1 MQTSVFQSDE
11 QRAMKIQFQK
21 MHGTLND
28 FVVFADM
35 DNSVALSEST
45 VARLCDRRAGIGADG
60 LIVVRPSAVAHFFM
74 DYYNSDGSIAEMC
87 GNGIRC
93 LAKYVFD
100 NDLLR
105 EREQH
110 IETRAGIK
118 TVSLE
123 VGDDGR
129 VQCVQVD
136 MGVPIFATPKI
147 PVLVSPEQEPVLN
160 YPLEVQGRIFRS
172 SFVSMGNPHCV
183 IFVDEQIESL
193 PTVYGPAIERHPLF
207 PQKTNVEFVRI
218 VSTGRLTMRVWERGS
233 GETLS
238 CGTGACAAAVIG
250 ILQHVVQTP
259 VAVDL
264 LGGTLE
270 IQWNGPGSSVLMSGP
285 ATRVYEGSIT
295 L

>member
-1 MQTSVFQSDE
+1 
-11 QRAMKIQFQK
+11 MKIQFQK

-35 DNSVALSEST
+35 DNSVVLSETS

-74 DYYNSDGSIAEMC
+74 DYYNADGSIAEMC

-93 LAKYVFD
+93 LAKYVYD
-100 NDLLR
+100 NGLLK
-105 EREQH
+105 EKEQH

-118 TVSLE
+118 TVTVE
-123 VGDDGR
+123 VGEDG
-129 VQCVQVD
+129 QAQSVQVA
-136 MGVPIFATPKI
+136 MGVPIFDAPEI
-147 PVLVSPEQEPVLN
+147 PVLVSIENEPVLN
-160 YPLEVQGRIFRS
+160 YPLEVRDRVFSS

-183 IFVDEQIESL
+183 IYLDEEIASL
-193 PTVYGPAIERHPLF
+193 PSLYGPAIERHPLF
-207 PQKTNVEFVRI
+207 PQKTNVEFVRV
-218 VSTGRLTMRVWERGS
+218 VSSGRLSMRVWERGS

-250 ILQHVVQTP
+250 MLQHVVKSP

-264 LGGTLE
+264 LGGTLQ

-285 ATRVYEGSIT
+285 ATLVYEGSIT